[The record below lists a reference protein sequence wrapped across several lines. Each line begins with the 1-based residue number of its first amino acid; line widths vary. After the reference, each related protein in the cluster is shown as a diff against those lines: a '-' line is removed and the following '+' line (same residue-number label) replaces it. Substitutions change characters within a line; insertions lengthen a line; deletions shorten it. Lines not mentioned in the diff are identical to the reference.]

1 MRLINFNSNITIYLA
16 EPRWD
21 SCALNMVRKVLLVC
35 NLRGHGISLNLSND
49 KQIKYF
55 NNRWKGKNR
64 PTNVLSFP
72 NLKTSADPSFQKNYL
87 GDIILSYQTLKKE
100 SKDGKLLFI
109 NHMAHLLTHGILHLK
124 GFTHENRSREKT
136 MQKEE
141 INILKRLN
149 ISNPY
154 INYRLI

>member
-55 NNRWKGKNR
+55 NNRWKGKNK
-64 PTNVLSFP
+64 PTNVLSFSS
-72 NLKTSADPSFQKNYL
+72 KKNHVKHFVKSTNEL
-87 GDIILSYQTLKKE
+87 HIGDIVLSMERIFKE
-100 SKDGKLLFI
+100 SIIEKKSFN
-109 NHMAHLLTHGILHLK
+109 NHFLHILIHGILHILGYDHVSYLQGK
-124 GFTHENRSREKT
+124 EMEKV
-136 MQKEE
+136 E
-141 INILKRLN
+141 IKILSKLGVKD
-149 ISNPY
+149 PY
-154 INYRLI
+154 V